1 MRDDHRLAADSHPVP
16 KLHEVIDD
24 HAIFHHR
31 VFERTTIDRRVGSNF
46 NIVANHNRREL
57 FDFHPSLCAGRI
69 AKAIGTDCCVGV
81 NHAPLA
87 DFHSVTDHGT
97 GLDHRIGTNTC
108 AVADVSARAN
118 PDPVSQQHI
127 RLYACARINGDI
139 NTNACAVCNGSVLMD
154 LPAAGRMV
162 IEDTGRFGKGHIGPG
177 A

>member
-1 MRDDHRLAADSHPVP
+1 MITPSS
-16 KLHEVIDD
+16 
-24 HAIFHHR
+24 
-31 VFERTTIDRRVGSNF
+31 TTVSSSAPRIDRRVGPDF

-118 PDPVSQQHI
+118 PDPVSKQHI
-127 RLYACARINGDI
+127 CPLRVR
-139 NTNACAVCNGSVLMD
+139 
-154 LPAAGRMV
+154 P
-162 IEDTGRFGKGHIGPG
+162 HQW
-177 A
+177 